1 MLKVALLYQTREGQ
15 TARILNVIK
24 TQMEQC
30 GFQTAVFDVRDPFVS
45 IDLEGF
51 DAFILGCSIRYGRHH
66 KAFCQF
72 VENNYQTLNAR
83 PSFFFSVNLTAR
95 KPQRCRPDNNRYLQK
110 YLARTPWKPDLVDV
124 FAGALLYTRY
134 DLFSRLAI
142 QLIMKL
148 TGGSTD
154 TSKDIEYTDWE
165 RVDKFCRTVAGH
177 LNNSVRQ
184 KQTSEQVGTVAEASA

>member
-15 TARILNVIK
+15 TGRILNVIK
-24 TQMEQC
+24 TQMEQS
-30 GFQTAVFDVRDPFVS
+30 GFQATVFDVGESSGS
-45 IDLEGF
+45 IDLDSF
-51 DAFILGCSIRYGRHH
+51 DAFILGCSVRYGHHH
-66 KAFCQF
+66 KKFCQF
-72 VENNYQTLNAR
+72 VESNYQTLNAR

-95 KPQRCRPDNNRYLQK
+95 KPQRSRPDNNRYLQK

-124 FAGALLYTRY
+124 FAGALLYSRY
-134 DLFSRLAI
+134 DLFSKLAI

-165 RVDKFCRTVAGH
+165 RVDKFCRTVADR

-184 KQTSEQVGTVAEASA
+184 KSEPVGTIV